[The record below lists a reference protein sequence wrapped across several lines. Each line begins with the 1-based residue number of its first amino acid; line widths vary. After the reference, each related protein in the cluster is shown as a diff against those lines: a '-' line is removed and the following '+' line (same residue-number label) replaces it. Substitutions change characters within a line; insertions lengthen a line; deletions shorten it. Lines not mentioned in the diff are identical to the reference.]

1 MKGGAMDFYEAF
13 GLEVELQQAI
23 VAIEP
28 LLKTASAHGFTR
40 DAELTRKMLECREA
54 LSKALNETASERDL
68 RQAIEHVNGI
78 GPMLLAA
85 VHPGGRA

>member
-28 LLKTASAHGFTR
+28 LLRVATAHGFMR
-40 DAELTRKMLECREA
+40 NPELTRKMLECRDA
-54 LSKALNETASERDL
+54 LSKAMNETASESEL

-78 GPMLLAA
+78 GPRLLAS
-85 VHPGGRA
+85 VNGGRA